1 MDKIIVVTPAGRR
14 RYLEL
19 LAHYVLSDKS
29 VSEWQLWDNCRDP
42 SDRHYIQKLGSSN
55 SKIRIIA
62 LQNSIGDNR
71 SINKFYR
78 EMTDPD
84 AFYVKIDDDLVYIEP
99 GFFGRFLAK
108 AQQLRDRAIW
118 FSPIVLNNAICT
130 WLLAYHK
137 RISVA
142 QPISCLASCD
152 TGWRSA
158 EFSVLLHNLFL
169 SVLKSGEVDK
179 LRVPDIGLTTGRF
192 SINCLGIFG
201 SERIALGDNFCPLN
215 ADDEEYISA
224 VLPLKTG
231 KQGFIIGSE
240 VVSHFSFF
248 TQEHLLLKT
257 DILGQYYSLAGLEA
271 PKFTMARPPLKKLLL
286 RALDDYRYRL
296 GNKTA
301 PQLM

>member
-1 MDKIIVVTPAGRR
+1 
-14 RYLEL
+14 
-19 LAHYVLSDKS
+19 
-29 VSEWQLWDNCRDP
+29 
-42 SDRHYIQKLGSSN
+42 
-55 SKIRIIA
+55 
-62 LQNSIGDNR
+62 
-71 SINKFYR
+71 
-78 EMTDPD
+78 MTDPD

-257 DILGQYYSLAGLEA
+257 DILGQYYSFAGLEA
-271 PKFTMARPPLKKLLL
+271 PKFTMARLPLKKLLL